1 MYVLGSNTQY
11 SNASN
16 MTPIC
21 EVDLIQ

>member
-1 MYVLGSNTQY
+1 MYVLGSNTQN